1 MPNIITPSM
10 AAKQLDVTSRWIT
23 ELLREG
29 KLKGQKIDGKWYLDP
44 DDFKDFKLE
53 RDQGKTGQK

>member
-1 MPNIITPSM
+1 M